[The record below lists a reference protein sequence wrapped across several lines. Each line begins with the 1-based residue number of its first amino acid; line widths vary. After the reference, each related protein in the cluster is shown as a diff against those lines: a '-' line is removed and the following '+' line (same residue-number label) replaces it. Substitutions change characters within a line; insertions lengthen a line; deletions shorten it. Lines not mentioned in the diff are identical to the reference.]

1 MKKTAIHKMIR
12 GNRKINLSGICKL
25 LIFAA
30 VCQSFGS
37 CVKDDLHNTPHPDKG
52 AVRVTTDW
60 TGRSE
65 EAVQPENYLLRIG
78 EESQEVTAE
87 TNTFK
92 SLLAPGTYR
101 LLAYNTP
108 EGVSVTGNTA
118 TVDTKDDGTLTPQP
132 GYLFSAGKELD
143 VAADD
148 TLKITLPMQQYIRCL
163 TLTLQLAEGDKEGI
177 PAAFTSIP
185 GVRYALTSNGASVVD
200 LTTGEQT
207 AGQTGRTVAPEFRF
221 GTVTPTRAEGKP
233 ALAAMLRL
241 MGVITSERQTLT
253 LAVTLTDGSVQTIRT
268 DLTEMLKDFGG
279 TDRKPLTL
287 DALLNLPTASS
298 MGGTITGWTEVDNG
312 DITIH

>member
-163 TLTLQLAEGDKEGI
+163 TLTLQLAEGDKERIAGTAATLTGI
-177 PAAFTSIP
+177 AHS
-185 GVRYALTSNGASVVD
+185 LD

-241 MGVITSERQTLT
+241 CLLYTS
-253 LAVTLTDGSVQTIRT
+253 
-268 DLTEMLKDFGG
+268 
-279 TDRKPLTL
+279 
-287 DALLNLPTASS
+287 DAAD
-298 MGGTITGWTEVDNG
+298 E
-312 DITIH
+312 

>member
-1 MKKTAIHKMIR
+1 MKKRVIHKMIR

-37 CVKDDLHNTPHPDKG
+37 CVKDDLYNTPHPDKG

-60 TGRSE
+60 SGRSSD
-65 EAVQPENYLLRIG
+65 ASMPGSHTLRIG

-92 SLLAPGTYR
+92 NLLVPGSYR

-148 TLKITLPMQQYIRCL
+148 TLKVTLPMQQHIRSL
-163 TLTLQLAEGDKEGI
+163 TLTLELAEGDKERIAGTTATLTGI
-177 PAAFTSIP
+177 AHS
-185 GVRYALTSNGASVVD
+185 LD
-200 LTTGEQT
+200 LTTGTQT
-207 AGQTGRTVAPEFRF
+207 AGQTGRTVAPEFKF
-221 GTVTPTRAEGKP
+221 STVTPTRAEGKP
-233 ALAAMLRL
+233 VLAAMLRL
-241 MGVITSERQTLT
+241 MGVITGERQTLT
-253 LAVTLTDGSVQTIRT
+253 LTVTLTDGSVQTLVT
-268 DLTEMLKDFGG
+268 DLTDLLKDFGG
-279 TDRKPLTL
+279 AMEALRL
-287 DALLNLPTASS
+287 DALLNLPTTGG
-298 MGGTITGWTEVDNG
+298 MGGTITGWKEVDNG
-312 DITIH
+312 NITIH

>member
-1 MKKTAIHKMIR
+1 MKKRVIHKTVR

-60 TGRSE
+60 SGRSS
-65 EAVQPENYLLRIG
+65 EASVPGSHTLRIG

-87 TNTFK
+87 TNTFN
-92 SLLAPGTYR
+92 SLLAPGSYR

-108 EGVSVTGNTA
+108 EGISVTGNTA

-132 GYLFSAGKELD
+132 GVLFSAAKELD
-143 VAADD
+143 VMADD
-148 TLKITLPMQQYIRCL
+148 TLKVTLPMQQHIRSL
-163 TLTLQLAEGDKEGI
+163 TLTLELAEGDKERISETTATLTGI
-177 PAAFTSIP
+177 AHS
-185 GVRYALTSNGASVVD
+185 LD

-207 AGQTGRTVAPEFRF
+207 AGQTGRTIAPEFRF
-221 GTVTPTRAEGKP
+221 STVTPTRAEGKP

-241 MGVITSERQTLT
+241 MGVVTGERQTLT
-253 LAVTLTDGSVQTIRT
+253 LTVTLTDGSVQTFVT
-268 DLTEMLKDFGG
+268 DLTDLLKDFGG
-279 TDRKPLTL
+279 TMEALRL
-287 DALLNLPTASS
+287 DALLNLPTAGS
-298 MGGTITGWTEVDNG
+298 MNGTITGWKEVDNG
-312 DITIH
+312 NITIH

>member
-1 MKKTAIHKMIR
+1 MKKTVIHKMIR

-92 SLLAPGTYR
+92 SLLAPGSYR
-101 LLAYNTP
+101 LLVYNTP
-108 EGVSVTGNTA
+108 EGISITGNTA

-132 GYLFSAGKELD
+132 GYLFSAAKELD

-148 TLKITLPMQQYIRCL
+148 TLKITLPMQQHIRCL
-163 TLTLQLAEGDKEGI
+163 TLTLQLAEGDKERIAGTTATLTGI
-177 PAAFTSIP
+177 AHS
-185 GVRYALTSNGASVVD
+185 LD
-200 LTTGEQT
+200 LTTGTQT
-207 AGQTGRTVAPEFRF
+207 AGQTGRTVAPEFKF
-221 GTVTPTRAEGKP
+221 STVTPTRAEGKP

-241 MGVITSERQTLT
+241 MGVITGERQTLT
-253 LAVTLTDGSVQTIRT
+253 LAVTLTDGSVQTLVT
-268 DLTEMLKDFGG
+268 DLTDLLKDFGG
-279 TDRKPLTL
+279 TMEALRL
-287 DALLNLPTASS
+287 DALLNLPTAGS
-298 MGGTITGWTEVDNG
+298 MGGTITGWKEVDNG
-312 DITIH
+312 NITIH

>member
-1 MKKTAIHKMIR
+1 MKKRVIHKTVR

-60 TGRSE
+60 SGRSS
-65 EAVQPENYLLRIG
+65 EASVPGSHTLRIG

-92 SLLAPGTYR
+92 SLLAPGSYR
-101 LLAYNTP
+101 LLVYNTP
-108 EGVSVTGNTA
+108 EGVSVSGNTA
-118 TVDTKDDGTLTPQP
+118 TVDTKDDGTLVPQP
-132 GYLFSAGKELD
+132 EYLFSAGKELD

-148 TLKITLPMQQYIRCL
+148 TLKITLPMQQHIRSL
-163 TLTLQLAEGDKEGI
+163 TLTLELAEGDRERITGTTATLTGI
-177 PAAFTSIP
+177 AHS
-185 GVRYALTSNGASVVD
+185 LD
-200 LTTGEQT
+200 LTTGTQT
-207 AGQTGRTVAPEFRF
+207 AGQTGRTIAPEFNF

-241 MGVITSERQTLT
+241 MGVISGERQTLT
-253 LAVTLTDGSVQTIRT
+253 LAITLTDGSVQVLTT
-268 DLTEMLKDFGG
+268 DLTDLLKDFGG
-279 TDRKPLTL
+279 AMEALRL
-287 DALLNLPTASS
+287 DALLNLPTAGS
-298 MGGTITGWTEVDNG
+298 MGGTITGWKEVDNG
-312 DITIH
+312 NITIH

>member
-1 MKKTAIHKMIR
+1 MKKRVIHKIIG
-12 GNRKINLSGICKL
+12 GNRKIVLSGICKL

-37 CVKDDLHNTPHPDKG
+37 CVKDDLHNTPHPDRG
-52 AVRVTTDW
+52 AVQVTADW
-60 TGRSE
+60 TGRSSE
-65 EAVQPENYLLRIG
+65 SSVPGSYTLRIG
-78 EESQEVTAE
+78 EESQEVTGE

-92 SLLAPGTYR
+92 SLLVPGSYG

-118 TVDTKDDGTLTPQP
+118 TVDTKDDSTLTPQP

-148 TLKITLPMQQYIRCL
+148 TLKVTLPMQQHIRSL
-163 TLTLQLAEGDKEGI
+163 TLTLELAEGDKERIAGTTATLTGI
-177 PAAFTSIP
+177 AHS
-185 GVRYALTSNGASVVD
+185 LD

-221 GTVTPTRAEGKP
+221 STVTPTRAEGKP

-241 MGVITSERQTLT
+241 MGVVTGERQTLT
-253 LAVTLTDGSVQTIRT
+253 LTVTLTDGSVQTLVT
-268 DLTEMLKDFGG
+268 DLTDLLKDFGG
-279 TDRKPLTL
+279 TMEALRL
-287 DALLNLPTASS
+287 DALLNLPTAGS
-298 MGGTITGWTEVDNG
+298 MNGTITGWKEVDNG
-312 DITIH
+312 NITIH

>member
-163 TLTLQLAEGDKEGI
+163 TLTLQLAEGDKERIAGTAATLTGI
-177 PAAFTSIP
+177 AHS
-185 GVRYALTSNGASVVD
+185 LD
-200 LTTGEQT
+200 LTPGEQT

>member
-163 TLTLQLAEGDKEGI
+163 TLTLQLAEG
-177 PAAFTSIP
+177 
-185 GVRYALTSNGASVVD
+185 
-200 LTTGEQT
+200 
-207 AGQTGRTVAPEFRF
+207 
-221 GTVTPTRAEGKP
+221 KP

>member
-1 MKKTAIHKMIR
+1 MNKTAIHKMIR

-163 TLTLQLAEGDKEGI
+163 TLTLQLAEGDKERIAGTAATLTGI
-177 PAAFTSIP
+177 AHS
-185 GVRYALTSNGASVVD
+185 LD

>member
-163 TLTLQLAEGDKEGI
+163 TLTLQLAEGDKERIAGTAATLTGI
-177 PAAFTSIP
+177 AHS
-185 GVRYALTSNGASVVD
+185 LD

-207 AGQTGRTVAPEFRF
+207 AGQTRRTVAPEFRF

>member
-1 MKKTAIHKMIR
+1 MP
-12 GNRKINLSGICKL
+12 
-25 LIFAA
+25 
-30 VCQSFGS
+30 VS

-163 TLTLQLAEGDKEGI
+163 TLTLQLAEGDKERIAGTAATLTGI
-177 PAAFTSIP
+177 AHS
-185 GVRYALTSNGASVVD
+185 LD

>member
-1 MKKTAIHKMIR
+1 MKKTVIHKTVR
-12 GNRKINLSGICKL
+12 GNRKINLTGICKL

-60 TGRSE
+60 SGRSS
-65 EAVQPENYLLRIG
+65 EASVPGSHTLRIG
-78 EESQEVTAE
+78 EESQKVTAE

-92 SLLAPGTYR
+92 SLLAPGSYR

-108 EGVSVTGNTA
+108 EGVSVSGNTA

-148 TLKITLPMQQYIRCL
+148 TLKVTLPMQQHIRSL
-163 TLTLQLAEGDKEGI
+163 TLTLELAEGDKERIAGTTATLTGI
-177 PAAFTSIP
+177 AHS
-185 GVRYALTSNGASVVD
+185 LD

-207 AGQTGRTVAPEFRF
+207 AGQTGRTVAPEFKF
-221 GTVTPTRAEGKP
+221 STVTPTRAEGKP
-233 ALAAMLRL
+233 AIAAMLRL
-241 MGVITSERQTLT
+241 MGVITGERQTLT
-253 LAVTLTDGSVQTIRT
+253 LTVTLTDGSVQTLVT
-268 DLTEMLKDFGG
+268 DLTDLLKDFGG
-279 TDRKPLTL
+279 AMEALRL
-287 DALLNLPTASS
+287 DALLNLPTAGS
-298 MGGTITGWTEVDNG
+298 MGATITGWKEVDNG
-312 DITIH
+312 NITIH